1 MSASAFPS
9 KLRLREAKTP
19 ARIPSVSC
27 HFMTAFYH
35 LLDQAPIAKAL
46 VVVALIASV
55 GLAVGSVRIRGIRLG
70 VAGVLFVGIL
80 VGRLGLSISSEL
92 LPFIRDFGLILFVYT
107 IGMQVG
113 PGFFTSLRRQ
123 GLPLNLLAALVVLL
137 GGLVTVGLSWAL
149 QIDLAAAVGIFTGA
163 TTNTPALGAAQE
175 ALRGV
180 PGLAAARQALPAMGY
195 AVAYPF
201 GILGIILTMVWLRAA
216 LKVDLEREAAALNQE
231 RGAVTETL
239 QRRNFVVV
247 NPNLN
252 GLRLHQIPGKAQ
264 LEIVIS
270 RIRYAGETEVSSADG
285 NTVLHVG
292 DVILAVGTRK
302 ALEEFGLIVG
312 RESSEDLTQVNG
324 AVTDQRFVVTNK
336 QILGQTLRE
345 LAFTERFGVT
355 VTRVTRADIEM
366 TAVPNLR
373 LQFGDMLRL
382 VGTQRDMS
390 RAEELLGN
398 SLKDLSYTD
407 LIPVFLGILLGV
419 LSGLYPISLP
429 GVPTPVRL
437 GLAGG
442 PLIVAIVLSRIGRI
456 GPLVWHMPANANVL
470 LREFGIALFLACA
483 GLKAGEHFF
492 HVLLSKQGLLWL
504 FTGATITLVP
514 LVAVAFVARKVMK
527 LPFVALCGLLAGSM
541 TDPPA
546 LAFANAVNKSDAPSV
561 AYATVYPFTM
571 LLRILIA
578 QLIVLVFCR

>member
-1 MSASAFPS
+1 
-9 KLRLREAKTP
+9 
-19 ARIPSVSC
+19 
-27 HFMTAFYH
+27 MTVVFH
-35 LLDQAPIAKAL
+35 LLDEQPIAKAL
-46 VVVALIASV
+46 VVIALVAAG
-55 GLAVGSVRIRGIRLG
+55 GLALGSLRFGGIRLG

-80 VGRLGLSISSEL
+80 ASRLGLSISTEL

-123 GLPLNLLAALVVLL
+123 GLPLNFLAALVVLL
-137 GGLVTVGLSWAL
+137 GALVTISISWL
-149 QIDLAAAVGIFTGA
+149 LNIDLAAAVGIFTGA

-175 ALRGV
+175 ALRSLPDV
-180 PGLAAARQALPAMGY
+180 EASRQGLPAMGY

-201 GILGIILTMVWLRAA
+201 GILGIILAMVGLRWALRIDLPSESAA
-216 LKVDLEREAAALNQE
+216 LSKEQASK
-231 RGAVTETL
+231 TETL
-239 QRRNFVVV
+239 ERRNLIVT

-252 GLRLHQIPGKAQ
+252 GLKLHQIPGKSQ

-270 RIRYAGETEVSSADG
+270 RIRYVGEVEVSSADS
-285 NTVLHVG
+285 NTVIHVG
-292 DVILAVGTRK
+292 DVVLAVGTRT
-302 ALEEFGLIVG
+302 ALDDFSLIVG
-312 RESSEDLTQVNG
+312 RETSEDLKKGAG

-336 QILGQTLRE
+336 QILGKTLRE
-345 LAFTERFGVT
+345 LGFTERFGVT
-355 VTRVTRADIEM
+355 ITRVTRAGIEM

-373 LQFGDMLRL
+373 LQFGDMLRI
-382 VGTQRDMS
+382 VGPQEDMS
-390 RAEELLGN
+390 KAAVLLGN

-419 LSGLYPISLP
+419 LAGLYPISLP

-442 PLIVAIVLSRIGRI
+442 PLIVAILLSRIGRI

-492 HVLLSKQGLLWL
+492 HVLLSGEGLVWL
-504 FTGATITLVP
+504 ATGACVTLIP
-514 LVAVAFVARKVMK
+514 LLVVSLLARRVMK
-527 LPFVALCGLLAGSM
+527 LNFVSLCGLLAGSM

-571 LLRILIA
+571 LLRILVA
-578 QLIVLVFCR
+578 QLIVLFFCR